1 MAVKIR
7 LAQRGKKKTR
17 TYRVVVADARSPRD
31 GKFIE
36 DLGFYNPHDNPSTV
50 DIDVEKAVS
59 WLDKGA
65 QPSDR
70 VQKLLEISGAW
81 AQWRS
86 TKGEVVSIPKAP
98 EPKIKSSSK
107 ANIKKTE
114 AAAEAEDQEAQHEG
128 DCGDARVRKDRSCYF
143 PLPSTRRAV
152 CVTSDVAGNARAAC
166 SSERHDNDHP
176 RSFGFSHHHRV

>member
-50 DIDVEKAVS
+50 DINVEKAVS

-86 TKGEVVSIPKAP
+86 SKGEVVSIPKAP

-107 ANIKKTE
+107 ANIKKNQ
-114 AAAEAEDQEAQHEG
+114 AAAEVEEEVEEEVSDTSEG
-128 DCGDARVRKDRSCYF
+128 
-143 PLPSTRRAV
+143 
-152 CVTSDVAGNARAAC
+152 
-166 SSERHDNDHP
+166 SEEE
-176 RSFGFSHHHRV
+176 

>member
-114 AAAEAEDQEAQHEG
+114 AAAEAEVEVVSDTSEG
-128 DCGDARVRKDRSCYF
+128 
-143 PLPSTRRAV
+143 
-152 CVTSDVAGNARAAC
+152 
-166 SSERHDNDHP
+166 SEEE
-176 RSFGFSHHHRV
+176 

>member
-1 MAVKIR
+1 MPVKIR

-50 DIDVEKAVS
+50 DINVEKAVS

-65 QPSDR
+65 QPSER
-70 VQKLLEISGAW
+70 AQKLLEISGAW

-86 TKGEVVSIPKAP
+86 TKGEVVSIPSAP

-107 ANIKKTE
+107 ANNKKNE
-114 AAAEAEDQEAQHEG
+114 AEAEAEVEAE
-128 DCGDARVRKDRSCYF
+128 A
-143 PLPSTRRAV
+143 
-152 CVTSDVAGNARAAC
+152 SD
-166 SSERHDNDHP
+166 SSEG
-176 RSFGFSHHHRV
+176 SEEE

>member
-50 DIDVEKAVS
+50 EINVEKAVS

-65 QPSDR
+65 QPSER
-70 VQKLLEISGAW
+70 AKKLLEISGAW

-86 TKGEVVSIPKAP
+86 TKGEVVSIPNAP

-107 ANIKKTE
+107 ANNKKNEALEQAETE
-114 AAAEAEDQEAQHEG
+114 ASDSAEG
-128 DCGDARVRKDRSCYF
+128 
-143 PLPSTRRAV
+143 
-152 CVTSDVAGNARAAC
+152 
-166 SSERHDNDHP
+166 SEEE
-176 RSFGFSHHHRV
+176 

>member
-50 DIDVEKAVS
+50 EIDVEKAVS

-65 QPSDR
+65 QPSER
-70 VQKLLEISGAW
+70 AQKLLEISGAW

-86 TKGEVVSIPKAP
+86 TKGEVVSIPTPP
-98 EPKIKSSSK
+98 ETKIKSSSK
-107 ANIKKTE
+107 ANNKKNQ
-114 AAAEAEDQEAQHEG
+114 AEAEVEAESADTNEG
-128 DCGDARVRKDRSCYF
+128 
-143 PLPSTRRAV
+143 
-152 CVTSDVAGNARAAC
+152 
-166 SSERHDNDHP
+166 SEEE
-176 RSFGFSHHHRV
+176 

>member
-31 GKFIE
+31 GKYIE
-36 DLGFYNPHDNPSTV
+36 DLGFYNPQDNPSTV
-50 DIDVEKAVS
+50 EIDVEKAVS

-65 QPSDR
+65 QPSER
-70 VQKLLEISGAW
+70 AQKILEISGAW

-86 TKGEVVSIPKAP
+86 TKGEVVSIPTPP

-107 ANIKKTE
+107 AHNKSEEETTE
-114 AAAEAEDQEAQHEG
+114 E
-128 DCGDARVRKDRSCYF
+128 VS
-143 PLPSTRRAV
+143 
-152 CVTSDVAGNARAAC
+152 
-166 SSERHDNDHP
+166 
-176 RSFGFSHHHRV
+176 

>member
-107 ANIKKTE
+107 ANIKKAE
-114 AAAEAEDQEAQHEG
+114 AAAEAEAEVEEVSDTSEG
-128 DCGDARVRKDRSCYF
+128 
-143 PLPSTRRAV
+143 
-152 CVTSDVAGNARAAC
+152 
-166 SSERHDNDHP
+166 SEEE
-176 RSFGFSHHHRV
+176 